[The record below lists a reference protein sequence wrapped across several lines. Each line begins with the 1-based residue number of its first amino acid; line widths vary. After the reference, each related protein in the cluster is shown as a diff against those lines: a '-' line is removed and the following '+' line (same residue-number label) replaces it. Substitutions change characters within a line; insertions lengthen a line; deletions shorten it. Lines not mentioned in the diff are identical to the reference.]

1 MKFMEREL
9 YIMNNRNKVII
20 VFILVIFLSL
30 LFCSN
35 EVKNIFYYLKLN
47 NKYGEL
53 VKLSNTLEKELEY
66 LENEYCILINKD
78 NIKKDLINNTN
89 ELKEKKVVLKK
100 DIETL
105 NNKIKKE
112 ETKIK
117 EIEEY
122 LNK

>member
-1 MKFMEREL
+1 
-9 YIMNNRNKVII
+9 MNNRNKVII